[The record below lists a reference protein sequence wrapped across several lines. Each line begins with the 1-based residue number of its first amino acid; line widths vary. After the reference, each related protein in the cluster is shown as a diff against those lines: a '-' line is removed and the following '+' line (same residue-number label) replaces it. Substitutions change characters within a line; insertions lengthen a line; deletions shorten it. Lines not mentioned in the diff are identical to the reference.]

1 VVEAPP
7 IPSVSANGAELSTS
21 ASGNLQWYLNGSP
34 ISGANASVYTATVS
48 GAYTVGVT
56 GANGCE
62 SVSDAVDVVLTG
74 FDLVRNA
81 TLFSVYPNPAGAL
94 LSIKSDAGETVDV
107 SLRDASGRVVR
118 AREFS
123 GSILTIDM
131 SNIAPG
137 MYFIT
142 CASSKGAS
150 TFKIIHE

>member
-1 VVEAPP
+1 
-7 IPSVSANGAELSTS
+7 VSN
-21 ASGNLQWYLNGSP
+21 
-34 ISGANASVYTATVS
+34 
-48 GAYTVGVT
+48 
-56 GANGCE
+56 
-62 SVSDAVDVVLTG
+62 AVDVVLTG